1 MKNKKGMGIY
11 IHIPFCVCKCIYCDF
26 LSAPAD
32 ESVKEAY
39 VNALTEEIRLTAAS
53 FKAQEKDY
61 WIDTIFIGGGTP
73 TTIKPEYIAAILAEL
88 KAGFFISPQAEITIE
103 CNPGT
108 LTREKAEYY
117 RKSGI
122 NRISFGLQSAD
133 DQELKMLGR
142 IHTLEQFRESMH
154 IARNAGLDNINIDI
168 MSALPG
174 QTFESFRR
182 TVEKVLDFQPEHIS
196 AYSLI
201 LEEGTRLYERREA
214 YPPLPDEETER
225 KMYDY
230 VCRTLS
236 AAGYRQYEISNFAK
250 QDYVCKHN
258 LSYWERKDYLGF
270 GIGAASLFEECR
282 YTNTRDI
289 QEYIEK
295 MDQSE
300 EMLPAAKRL
309 SEIRKENHC
318 LTIQEQMEEYMFL
331 GLRKTEGISSRKF
344 AEAFHIDIKSV
355 YGEVLKKNMQYRL
368 LQMQDDRIA
377 LTRHGIDVSNVVMA
391 DFLLT

>member
-11 IHIPFCVCKCIYCDF
+11 IHIPFCVCKCVYCDF

-39 VNALTEEIRLTAAS
+39 VNALTEEIRLTADCL
-53 FKAQEKDY
+53 KEQEKDY
-61 WIDTIFIGGGTP
+61 RIDTIFIGGGTP
-73 TTIKPEYIAAILAEL
+73 TTIKPEDIVNILAEL
-88 KAGFFISPQAEITIE
+88 KNGFFISSNAEITIE

-108 LTREKAEYY
+108 LTKEKAECY
-117 RKSGI
+117 RKTGI

-133 DQELKMLGR
+133 NQELKMLGR
-142 IHTLEQFRESMH
+142 IHTLEQFRESFC
-154 IARNAGLDNINIDI
+154 IARNAGFDNINIDI

-174 QTFESFRR
+174 QTFESFQH
-182 TVEKVLDFQPEHIS
+182 TVETVVGFQPEHIS

-201 LEEGTRLYERREA
+201 LEEGTRLYERREE
-214 YPPLPDEETER
+214 YPPFPNEDTER

-230 VCRTLS
+230 VCRELS
-236 AAGYRQYEISNFAK
+236 TAGYQQYEISNFAK
-250 QDYVCKHN
+250 ENAVCRHN

-282 YTNTRDI
+282 YANTQDI
-289 QEYIEK
+289 QEYIKKLEG
-295 MDQSE
+295 SAP
-300 EMLPAAKRL
+300 MLSA
-309 SEIRKENHC
+309 IRKDKTSLSIE
-318 LTIQEQMEEYMFL
+318 EQMEEYMFL
-331 GLRKTEGISSRKF
+331 GLRKIAGISPKEF
-344 AEAFHIDIKSV
+344 AELFHTDIESV
-355 YGEVLKKNMQYRL
+355 YGEVLKKNVQYGL
-368 LQMQDDRIA
+368 LQMQNDRIA